1 MYGIVSSAAKQ
12 KTLRTVDRTMA
23 GGNTSR
29 ASDND
34 DSSSSSSDG
43 AVMAAAAASR
53 CLTSETEEEDDSDVL
68 RNSPERMMALSIHQQ
83 DIHPKLHQLIDRIL
97 SELERLQSKIS
108 TISNFNSIQFIIGI
122 HFLKF

>member
-1 MYGIVSSAAKQ
+1 LYGIVSSAAKQ

-43 AVMAAAAASR
+43 AVMAAAAVSASR

-108 TISNFNSIQFIIGI
+108 TISNFNSIYY
-122 HFLKF
+122 

>member
-1 MYGIVSSAAKQ
+1 LYGIVSSAAKQ

-108 TISNFNSIQFIIGI
+108 TISN
-122 HFLKF
+122 